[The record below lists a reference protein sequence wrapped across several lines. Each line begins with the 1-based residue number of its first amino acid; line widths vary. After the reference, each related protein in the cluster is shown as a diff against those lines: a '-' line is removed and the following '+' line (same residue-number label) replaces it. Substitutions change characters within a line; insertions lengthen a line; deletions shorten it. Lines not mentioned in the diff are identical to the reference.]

1 MMKPIQ
7 RSLDYVS
14 RYGMSNPIFLA
25 PMAGACPAKLSA
37 EVANAGGAGSCGA
50 LLMSPSQIEVWAADF
65 RAASDGAFQFNLWVP
80 DADPVRDPDHE
91 VKVREYLSTWGSDV
105 PADAGDAKPLD
116 FAEQCAA
123 IIATKPPIFS
133 SVMGLFPPNIAA
145 DLKASRIDWLAS
157 VTSVDEARQAEA
169 AGADAILVQGME
181 AGGHRAYFDPIDA
194 NDRLIGLVSLLPA
207 VVDAVKLPVIA
218 AGGISD
224 GRGVAAALC
233 LGASAVAIGTGFL
246 RTPEAGI
253 PSAWADGIG
262 ASAPE
267 DTIISKTFSGRS
279 GRSLAT
285 DYARA
290 ATSVDAPN
298 PAPYPVQ
305 RGLTQ
310 TMRTEGAKQNELARI
325 QAWAGQSSGLA
336 KAEPAGALLKSIWQD
351 ATSLLD

>member
-1 MMKPIQ
+1 MKPIQ
-7 RSLDYVS
+7 RSLDYVA
-14 RYGMSNPIFLA
+14 RYDMTNPIFLA

-50 LLMSPSQIEVWAADF
+50 LLMTPSQIEAWAAEF
-65 RAASDGAFQFNLWVP
+65 RAASDGVFQFNLWVP
-80 DADPVRDPDHE
+80 DAEPVRDPDHE
-91 VKVREYLSTWGSDV
+91 AQVREYLGKWGAEV

-116 FAEQCAA
+116 FEEQCAA

-133 SVMGLFPPNIAA
+133 SVMGLFPPNIVKDMKSAG
-145 DLKASRIDWLAS
+145 IDWLAC

-181 AGGHRAYFDPIDA
+181 AGGHRAYFDPIDG
-194 NDRLIGLVSLLPA
+194 NNRLIGLVSVLPA

-262 ASAPE
+262 ATGPE
-267 DTIISKTFSGRS
+267 DTIISRSFSGRL

-285 DYARA
+285 DYAR
-290 ATSVDAPN
+290 DAISSNAPA

-310 TMRTEGAKQNELARI
+310 TMRTEGVKENDLARI

-336 KAEPAGALLKSIWQD
+336 KAEPAGVLLKSIWQD
-351 ATSLLD
+351 ATSILD

>member
-1 MMKPIQ
+1 MKPLQ

-14 RYGMSNPIFLA
+14 RYGMSNPVFLA
-25 PMAGACPAKLSA
+25 PMAGACPAKLSS

-50 LLMSPSQIEVWAADF
+50 LLMTPSQIETWAADF

-80 DADPVRDPDHE
+80 DADPDRNPDHE
-91 VKVREYLSTWGSDV
+91 AKVREYLGAWGPEV
-105 PADAGDAKPLD
+105 AADAGDAKPLD
-116 FAEQCAA
+116 FAAQCDA

-133 SVMGLFPPNIAA
+133 SVMGLFPPSIVADMKAA
-145 DLKASRIDWLAS
+145 GIDWLAC

-181 AGGHRAYFDPIDA
+181 AGGHRAYFDPIHAD
-194 NDRLIGLVSLLPA
+194 NRLIGLVSILPA

-262 ASAPE
+262 TSDPE
-267 DTIISKTFSGRS
+267 DTVISKSFSGRL

-290 ATSVDAPN
+290 AISDEAPK
-298 PAPYPVQ
+298 PAAYPVQ

-310 TMRTEGAKQNELARI
+310 SMRTEGAKQNDLARI

-336 KAEPAGALLKSIWQD
+336 KAAPAGALLKSIWQD
-351 ATSLLD
+351 AASILE

>member
-1 MMKPIQ
+1 MKPLQ

-25 PMAGACPAKLSA
+25 PMAGACPPKLSA

-50 LLMSPSQIEVWAADF
+50 LLMTPSQIEAWAAEF
-65 RAASDGAFQFNLWVP
+65 RAQSDGAFQFNLWVP
-80 DADPVRDPDHE
+80 DADPVRNPDHE
-91 VKVREYLSTWGSDV
+91 EKVREYLGAWGPEVS
-105 PADAGDAKPLD
+105 AEAGDAKPLD
-116 FAEQCAA
+116 FAAQCEA
-123 IIATKPPIFS
+123 IIATRPPIFS
-133 SVMGLFPPNIAA
+133 SVMGLFPPAIVAEM
-145 DLKASRIDWLAS
+145 KASGIDWMAS

-246 RTPEAGI
+246 RTPEAEI

-267 DTIISKTFSGRS
+267 DTIISKSFSGRL

-285 DYARA
+285 EYARA
-290 ATSVDAPN
+290 ATSTDAPQ

-310 TMRTEGAKQNELARI
+310 AMRTQGAKQNDLARI

-351 ATSLLD
+351 AASLLE